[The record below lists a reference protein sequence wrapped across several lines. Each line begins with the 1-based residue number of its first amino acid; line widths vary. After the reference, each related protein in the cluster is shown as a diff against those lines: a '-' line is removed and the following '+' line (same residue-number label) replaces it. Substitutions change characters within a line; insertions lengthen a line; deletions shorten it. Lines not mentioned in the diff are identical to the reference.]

1 MPHESIPTTPRWW
14 WTVLHVP
21 SFETRLVTTPVE
33 SFAPAS
39 GHTVRY
45 RRVVGELWTSA
56 QRQSCAIHEISYRA
70 CFKPEVP
77 RYFIERFSREGDVI
91 YDPFM
96 GRGTTVLES
105 VLLKRRGIGN
115 DINPLSVILT
125 QGRLPIP
132 DKDSLEARL
141 RAIPLRKNRKA
152 EIDLSMFYHRH
163 TEGELVSL
171 KRYLQ
176 LRNERGEEDAIDR
189 WIRMVATNRLTG
201 HSPGFFSVYTLP
213 PNLATSPSDQRR
225 INRVR
230 RQKPAYRDVRAL
242 IMRKSM
248 RILRRL
254 TEHET
259 NILSEA
265 STGFRLLTRDA
276 RSTPEIG
283 DESVQLTVTSPPF
296 LDIVQYA
303 KDNWLR
309 CWFNGIPR
317 MEMQKSVSMIRDLRE
332 WSNAM
337 LDVLKELY
345 RITKPGGHVAFEVG
359 EVRKQS
365 IHLDEIIAPVGET
378 AGFRCE
384 KILVNQQ
391 NFTKTSN
398 IWGISNNRHGT
409 NSNRIVLFSKR

>member
-1 MPHESIPTTPRWW
+1 M
-14 WTVLHVP
+14 
-21 SFETRLVTTPVE
+21 TTPVD
-33 SFAPAS
+33 SLAPAS
-39 GHTVRY
+39 RRTLPY

-56 QRQSCAIHEISYRA
+56 QRQNCSIHEISYRA

-77 RYFIERFSREGDVI
+77 RYFIERFSREGDIV

-105 VLLKRRGIGN
+105 VLMKRQGVGN

-125 QGRLPIP
+125 RGRLTIP
-132 DKDSLEARL
+132 DMDLLETRL
-141 RAIPLRKNRKA
+141 RAIPFRKNRKA
-152 EIDLSMFYHRH
+152 EIDLSMFYHRN

-176 LRNERGEEDAIDR
+176 LRNERGEEDAVDR
-189 WIRMVATNRLTG
+189 WIRMIATNRLTG

-225 INRVR
+225 INRTR
-230 RQKPAYRDVRAL
+230 RQKPEYRDVRAL
-242 IMRKSM
+242 ILRKSM

-254 TEHET
+254 TADET
-259 NILSEA
+259 TVLSEA
-265 STGFRLLTRDA
+265 SAGVRLLTRDA
-276 RSTPEIG
+276 RSTPEIA

-309 CWFNGIPR
+309 CWFNGIPHE
-317 MEMQKSVSMIRDLRE
+317 EMQKAVTMIRDERE
-332 WSNAM
+332 WSNVM
-337 LDVLKELY
+337 LDVLKELH
-345 RITKPGGHVAFEVG
+345 RITRPGGHVAFEVG
-359 EVRKQS
+359 EVRNQS
-365 IHLDEIIAPVGET
+365 IHLDEIVAPVGET

-398 IWGISNNRHGT
+398 IWGISNNQRGT